1 MDWVRQH
8 IVEVVEGVFVAAFSA
23 FAVAWLKGF
32 CQNILPSP
40 RDSYIWVV
48 ETARDI
54 RRFRPSPD
62 KFLILVAQLDG
73 DDVKGTHT
81 RAVARAFQGQVGV
94 ERLQTLRTLR
104 LFGIGGA
111 AESEA
116 VATGRR
122 WLAKRNADLLIWGE
136 VLQKEK
142 CLNLWFTSKDATSDF
157 QQSRFP
163 LEANLLTGDFTE
175 VATGQLVSLSL
186 SAIKPATEAR
196 GTFLRDILRPVA
208 DRLRNLLNDSTLL
221 FTLRQRS
228 DLSFALGIALCAIT
242 HEEGGAANLQE
253 AVNLLSS
260 SIENID
266 RAVEPLAWANVQHY
280 RGVALTELGR
290 ETLEPEI
297 LNNAVAAFRSALD
310 DRPRER
316 VPLDWAKTQHS
327 LGGALMLLRG
337 LRVESSYFTE
347 AIAAFDAALTER
359 RPDRVPVE
367 WASTTNSRALAV
379 LALAGEDVGTTKIN
393 EAIFSLQTALEAT
406 SPSVT
411 PSLWGGIKLNLGLA
425 LLSLAERQTGGD
437 ALDEALTTGRSI
449 LPVWSREEMPKLW
462 VQAQLLIG
470 RALTALGERETDPEY
485 LNLKEAEEVLRAALE
500 VCTGELSA
508 VLRAMVQAALGNT
521 LSRLADT
528 ELVQIPLDRQLLRT
542 DPQRIDDPQQPV
554 HWVTQEQEFMRGI
567 QRIQER
573 NSGLNHLEDAV
584 NAFQSSL
591 DEFPREN
598 FPAAWALIQHDC
610 AIALTRL
617 GEQQEESDYLLE
629 AVGRVNSAL
638 EVWTYEYFPW
648 NWARAQTT
656 LSCIFIRLG
665 ERQEEGRI
673 SYLESAVV
681 ACQKAEQ
688 VHTLDSAP
696 LLWAKNQNVL
706 ASALYYL
713 GQVQHDLAILKKSLR
728 AYSSALEVLCPLSP
742 KEIRGIENN
751 IRVVQVKIE
760 ELGSAAID
768 RQA

>member
-1 MDWVRQH
+1 MMGFK
-8 IVEVVEGVFVAAFSA
+8 GVLVAAFSA
-23 FAVAWLKGF
+23 FVVAWLKGF
-32 CQNILPSP
+32 FKNILPSP
-40 RDSYIWVV
+40 RDSYIWIV
-48 ETARDI
+48 EAARDI

-94 ERLQTLRTLR
+94 ERSQTLRTLR

-175 VATGQLVSLSL
+175 VARGQLVSLSL

-242 HEEGGAANLQE
+242 HEEGGTANLQE

-280 RGVALTELGR
+280 LGVALAGLGHETVEL
-290 ETLEPEI
+290 EVLD
-297 LNNAVAAFRSALD
+297 NAVAAFRSALD

-316 VPLDWAKTQHS
+316 IPLDWAKTQHS
-327 LGGALMLLRG
+327 LGGALMALGG
-337 LRVESSYFTE
+337 LRLQSSYFTE

-359 RPDRVPVE
+359 CRERVPAE
-367 WASTTNSRALAV
+367 WASTTSARALCV
-379 LALAGEDVGTTKIN
+379 LALAQQDVGTTKIN
-393 EAIFSLQTALEAT
+393 EAILSLQKALEAT

-425 LLSLAERQTGGD
+425 FFSLAEREPGGG

-449 LPVWSREEMPKLW
+449 LFVWSHEEMPNLW
-462 VQAQLLIG
+462 VRAQLLIG
-470 RALTALGERETDPEY
+470 RALTALGERETDPEH
-485 LNLKEAEEVLRAALE
+485 LKEAEDVLRAALE
-500 VCTGELSA
+500 VCTRELSA

-521 LSRLADT
+521 LIKMTDT
-528 ELVQIPLDRQLLRT
+528 ELVQIPLDRQLLRI

-554 HWVTQEQEFMRGI
+554 HWVMREQELMSGI

-573 NSGLNHLEDAV
+573 DRGLSHVEDAV
-584 NAFQSSL
+584 NAFHNSL

-598 FPAAWALIQHDC
+598 FPAAWAVIQHDC

-629 AVGRVNSAL
+629 ALCRVNLAL
-638 EVWTYEYFPW
+638 EVWTYEHFPW
-648 NWARAQTT
+648 SWAVAQAT
-656 LSCIFIRLG
+656 LSWIFVRLG
-665 ERQEEGRI
+665 ERQEEQRI
-673 SYLESAVV
+673 SYLEGAVA

-688 VHTLDSAP
+688 VHTRDSAP
-696 LLWAKNQNVL
+696 ILWARIQSKL
-706 ASALYYL
+706 AGALYYL
-713 GQVQHDLAILKKSLR
+713 GQVQHDRAILNKSLR
-728 AYSSALEVLCPLSP
+728 TYSSALEVLRHLST
-742 KEIRGIENN
+742 KDSGGIENN